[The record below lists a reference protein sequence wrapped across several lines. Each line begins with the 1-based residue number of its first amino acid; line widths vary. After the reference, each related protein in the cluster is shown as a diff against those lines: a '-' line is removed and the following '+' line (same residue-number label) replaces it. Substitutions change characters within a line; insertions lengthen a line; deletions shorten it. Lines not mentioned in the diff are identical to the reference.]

1 MSTTQWVIITLLI
14 MIFIYFTGLAYP
26 SSWSHRD
33 EREYL
38 IDDLNVDWTANADM
52 LYAITMTDPNA
63 PSATPDGPDF
73 LHWMIV
79 DIPGRETDR
88 GATVVPYMGP
98 DPPPDSGWHNY
109 TTRVWQQPSRMGYV
123 KPPDRVRFNMA
134 RFAQD
139 HGWIAVHEI
148 VRPMRTGM

>member
-1 MSTTQWVIITLLI
+1 MSTTRWVIITLLI
-14 MIFIYFTGLAYP
+14 MVLIYIVGMCYP
-26 SSWSHRD
+26 SSRSGKSD
-33 EREYL
+33 IEYL
-38 IDDLNVDWTANADM
+38 VDDLNVDWTANDDY

-63 PSATPDGPDF
+63 PSATPEGPDF

-98 DPPPDSGWHNY
+98 EPPPESGWHNY

-123 KPPDRVRFNMA
+123 KPPERVRFNMA